1 MRVEVDLF
9 KAKPNRKISTCKK
22 DEAFRIAENW
32 YSKINI
38 SDSEIKDDFLTNSEE
53 TFAEHHTLTLCEGSF
68 SEDLMA
74 CIHLTSMSF
83 VYINKETV
91 ADEWASAKVV
101 ISALS

>member
-1 MRVEVDLF
+1 MRIEIDLM
-9 KAKPNRKISTCKK
+9 AKPNRKISTCKT

-38 SDSEIKDDFLTNSEE
+38 DDNEIKDDVLTNGVD
-53 TFAEHHTLTLCEGSF
+53 TFAEYHTISLSEGSF

-83 VYINKETV
+83 VYINRETV

>member
-1 MRVEVDLF
+1 MRIEIDLF
-9 KAKPNRKISTCKK
+9 KAKPNRKVGTCKK
-22 DEAFRIAENW
+22 DEAFRIAEDW
-32 YSKINI
+32 YSKINV
-38 SDSEIKDDFLTNSEE
+38 SDSEIKDVCLPDDVE
-53 TFAEHHTLTLCEGSF
+53 TFAELHTLTLCEGSF

-83 VYINKETV
+83 VYINRETV